1 MIREIPLRTIFSF
14 FLRRKRFC
22 IFFLRGGLGN
32 QLFQILS
39 LLEISKR
46 ENFKIIFSDVDV
58 RKNPRDMN
66 GAAAF
71 KLQFAPIIEDSNQVF
86 KTSSLLDFVLRIIR
100 SNKISKLS
108 LHNINFDEET
118 SGTNRLVFTGNGYLQ
133 NPKNTSELLSKYV
146 PINLSQYDAVDQKSE
161 IAIHIRAT
169 DSLENIAMSINDT
182 FYQNALGAITAGK
195 SSKIDVYSDDLNFA
209 KKLCAKLGDHHFK
222 FIEENH
228 SLEAIELLAT
238 ISNYKTIV
246 SSKSTLCW
254 WACFFA
260 TAKNKKVKIISPWQ
274 GPLHQTTW
282 NSFT

>member
-14 FLRRKRFC
+14 LLRRKRCC

-32 QLFQILS
+32 QLFQILG
-39 LLEISKR
+39 LIEISKR
-46 ENFKIIFSDVDV
+46 ENFTIIFSDADV
-58 RKNPRDMN
+58 RKNPRDKN

-71 KLQFAPIIEDSNQVF
+71 KLRFAPLIEETNKVF
-86 KTSSLLDFVLRIIR
+86 KSNFLLDLILRIIR
-100 SNKISKLS
+100 SDKIPKIS
-108 LHNINFDEET
+108 LHNINFDKET
-118 SGTNRLVFTGNGYLQ
+118 SGVKKLVFTGNGYLQ
-133 NPKNTSELLSKYV
+133 NPKNISELLSKYL
-146 PINLSQYDAVDQKSE
+146 PINLNQYDAVDRKSE

-169 DSLENIAMSINDT
+169 DSLENVAMSINDA
-182 FYQNALGAITAGK
+182 FYQNAIDALTAGK
-195 SSKIDVYSDDLNFA
+195 SSAIDVYSDDLNFA

-238 ISNYKTIV
+238 ISNYKSIV

-274 GPLHQTTW
+274 GPLHQAAW
-282 NSFT
+282 N